1 MSDNPEDAVLVQ
13 AVLSGDAPAFGGL
26 YDRYVRLVRA
36 ICLGSTGRLQDADD
50 LCQEV
55 FLRAHRELQTL
66 QDSSKFGA
74 WLVGIARLTGKEWQ
88 RARRRERLQSN
99 TDHEPSCTWPDRIEV
114 ADEGANLLRM
124 ICRLKEDEQL
134 ALHLFYLKEEPVEA
148 ARAVMG
154 LSRSGF
160 YRVIDRAK
168 RRLAMQF
175 SHKVRM

>member
-1 MSDNPEDAVLVQ
+1 MSDHPEDAALVR
-13 AVLSGDAPAFGGL
+13 AVLSGNTPSFGGL

-36 ICLGSTGRLQDADD
+36 ICLGLTGRLQDADD

-66 QDSSKFGA
+66 QDGSRFGA

-88 RARRRERLQSN
+88 RARRRERLRSN
-99 TDHEPSCTWPDRIEV
+99 TDHEPSCTWPDRIEA
-114 ADEGANLLRM
+114 ADEDANLLRM

-134 ALHLFYLKEEPVEA
+134 ALHLFYLKEEPVDA

-175 SHKVRM
+175 AQKVRM